1 MTFAPWQ
8 RLPPGALIAVVAPA
22 GPADADRVAQV
33 PALIEAQGWRA
44 RMTPSCTARSGFLAG
59 PDAQRLDDLQ
69 AALADPAVAAVW
81 CLRGGYGSG
90 RLLPAL
96 AAARTV
102 HALRARPKPLIGYSD
117 ITALH
122 ALLDGAGL
130 LALHAPMPASD
141 LLLPGRDAD
150 AAALFGLLRNG
161 LAAGTCW
168 ALPPQPPVAP
178 VAPDGRAERPT
189 ADAGDAG
196 DAGDTDGAG
205 SAGAGA
211 PPLRVPGIARGRLQG
226 GNLSLMA
233 ALCGTPWQLKTA
245 GRLLFIEDIGE
256 PPYRVDRLLWQL
268 GRAGLLAGAAG
279 FLLGSF
285 TDADNPLPV
294 LREHLGALGK
304 PVLGG
309 WPAGHGT
316 PHRPL
321 PLGAL
326 ATLDAG
332 AGTLTIEQDVLV

>member
-1 MTFAPWQ
+1 MSFAPWQ

-22 GPADADRVAQV
+22 GPAAARRVARV

-44 RMTPSCTARSGFLAG
+44 RVYPGCVARSGFLAG
-59 PDAQRLDDLQ
+59 PDALRLADLQ
-69 AALADPAVAAVW
+69 AAITDPAVAAVW

-96 AAARTV
+96 AAARLV
-102 HALRARPKPLIGYSD
+102 EVLRAWPKPLIGYSD

-141 LLLPGRDAD
+141 LLLPGREAD
-150 AAALFGLLRNG
+150 AAALFGLLRDG

-168 ALPPQPPVAP
+168 ALPPLVPPGLAASP
-178 VAPDGRAERPT
+178 AT
-189 ADAGDAG
+189 DAGDEG
-196 DAGDTDGAG
+196 L
-205 SAGAGA
+205 
-211 PPLRVPGIARGRLQG
+211 PLRVPGIARGRLQG

-233 ALCGTPWQLKTA
+233 ALCGTPWQLNTT
-245 GRLLFIEDIGE
+245 GRLLFIEEIGE
-256 PPYRVDRLLWQL
+256 PPYRIDRLLGQL
-268 GRAGLLAGAAG
+268 GQAGLLAAAAG

-285 TDADNPLPV
+285 TEAEPPWAV
-294 LREHLGALGK
+294 LREHLCALGK

-316 PHRPL
+316 PNRPL